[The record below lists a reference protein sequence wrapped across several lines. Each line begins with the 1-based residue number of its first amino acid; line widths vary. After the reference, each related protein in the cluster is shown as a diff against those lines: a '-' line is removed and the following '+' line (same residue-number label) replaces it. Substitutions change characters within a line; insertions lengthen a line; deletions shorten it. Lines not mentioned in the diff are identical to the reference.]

1 MNDILTLLKERKTE
15 ELLGV
20 LNENPELVDFV
31 GTQGASLLMLSI
43 YYGNKELTEFLLKKK
58 KSVTVFEAAACGL
71 VDSLKDI
78 IKKFPDEINAVAP
91 DGFSPIGLASFFN
104 QVGVVKLLIESGADV
119 NQPSK
124 NSFKVAPLNSAAASK
139 NVPVAKLL
147 LENGADV
154 NVKQQ
159 EGYSPLHSAAH
170 NGDVEMAKLLLK
182 YKADK
187 LSKTDKEKTPYDF
200 AAEENHKEL
209 MEMLRV

>member
-1 MNDILTLLKERKTE
+1 MKDILSLLKERKTE
-15 ELLGV
+15 ELIGV

-31 GTQGASLLMLSI
+31 GAQGASLLMLSI

-71 VDSLKDI
+71 LDSLKDI

-91 DGFSPIGLASFFN
+91 DGFSPMGLASFFS
-104 QVGVVKLLIESGADV
+104 QEGVVKLLIESGANV
-119 NQPSK
+119 NQASK

-139 NVPVAKLL
+139 NVSIAKLL

-159 EGYSPLHSAAH
+159 EGYTPLHSAAH
-170 NGDVEMAKLLLK
+170 NGDKEMAKLLLK
-182 YKADK
+182 HKA
-187 LSKTDKEKTPYDF
+187 
-200 AAEENHKEL
+200 
-209 MEMLRV
+209 